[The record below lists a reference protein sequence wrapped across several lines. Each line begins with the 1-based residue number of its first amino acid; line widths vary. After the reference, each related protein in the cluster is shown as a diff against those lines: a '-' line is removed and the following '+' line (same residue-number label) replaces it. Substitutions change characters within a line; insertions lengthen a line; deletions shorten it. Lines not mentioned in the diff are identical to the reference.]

1 MTSSGLYVTRL
12 LTPKTGS
19 TEAECEDAA
28 HVVPSVPFDE
38 LVTSPLAVGMS
49 DGATESV
56 LAKDWAHMLARSAA
70 QNAWE
75 NEQVFRDGPSFESF
89 TQTTVS
95 CWEPWLETYTAARA
109 AQGNPLK
116 WYEQTKL
123 TAGASATLLMLR
135 MDPISGGNWR
145 WLCAALGDSC
155 LFHIRDGK
163 VLRSFPVENADEF
176 GVTPN
181 LFNSL
186 NRDSSLLAARTLF
199 AEGSCEAG
207 DRLLLMTDALAHWF
221 LSATDH
227 ARVLGE
233 LSDFAGPHDGPRFSD
248 WLRGLRAEGALH
260 NDDVAV
266 VRIDVEGQ

>member
-1 MTSSGLYVTRL
+1 MTSSGLYLTRL
-12 LTPKTGS
+12 LAPKNGS

-28 HVVPSVPFDE
+28 HIVPTPLFDE
-38 LVTSPLAVGMS
+38 LVEAPLTVGMS

-56 LAKDWAHMLARSAA
+56 LARDWAHLLAGSAA
-70 QNAWE
+70 QHAWE
-75 NEQVFRDGPSFESF
+75 DERVFLGGPSFESF
-89 TQTTVS
+89 AQAAVS
-95 CWEPWLETYTAARA
+95 LWGPWLDKYTAARA

-116 WYEQTKL
+116 WYEQAKL

-135 MDPISGGNWR
+135 MDPVPEGAWR
-145 WLCAALGDSC
+145 WRCAALGDSC
-155 LFHIRDGK
+155 LFHMRDGK
-163 VLRSFPVENADEF
+163 VLRSFPVEEAEEF
-176 GVTPN
+176 GVTPS

-186 NRDSSLLAARTLF
+186 NRDSALIAARTLF
-199 AEGSCEAG
+199 TEGVCEAG

-221 LSATDH
+221 LSAADH

-233 LSDFAGPHDGPRFSD
+233 LSEFSGPHDGPRFSD
-248 WLRGLRAEGALH
+248 WLQELRAEGALH

>member
-12 LTPKTGS
+12 LAPKNGS

-28 HVVPSVPFDE
+28 HVVPAPRFDE
-38 LVTSPLAVGMS
+38 LVDAPLAVGMS

-56 LAKDWAHMLARSAA
+56 LARDWAHLLARSAA
-70 QNAWE
+70 QHALE
-75 NEQVFRDGPSFESF
+75 DEHVFRSGPSFESF
-89 TQTTVS
+89 ARTTVS
-95 CWEPWLETYTAARA
+95 LWEPWLENYIATRA

-135 MDPISGGNWR
+135 MDPVPGGDWR
-145 WLCAALGDSC
+145 WRCAALGDSC
-155 LFHIRDGK
+155 LFHVRDGK
-163 VLRSFPVENADEF
+163 VLRSFPMEKTDEF
-176 GVTPN
+176 GVTPR

-186 NRDSSLLAARTLF
+186 NRDTALLSARTLF
-199 AEGSCEAG
+199 TEGVCEAG

-233 LSDFAGPHDGPRFSD
+233 LSDFSGPHDGPRFSD
-248 WLRGLRAEGALH
+248 WLQELRAEGALH

>member
-1 MTSSGLYVTRL
+1 MTSSGLYLTRL
-12 LTPKTGS
+12 LAPKNGS
-19 TEAECEDAA
+19 AEAECEDAA
-28 HVVPSVPFDE
+28 HVVPAPRFDE
-38 LVTSPLAVGMS
+38 LVDAPLAVGMC

-56 LAKDWAHMLARSAA
+56 LARDWAHLLARSAA
-70 QNAWE
+70 QHAWE
-75 NEQVFRDGPSFESF
+75 DEQVFHSGPSFESF
-89 TQTTVS
+89 ARNTVS
-95 CWEPWLETYTAARA
+95 LWEPWLEKYIAARA

-135 MDPISGGNWR
+135 MDPVPGGSWR
-145 WLCAALGDSC
+145 WRCAALGDSC

-163 VLRSFPVENADEF
+163 ILKSFPVEETDEF
-176 GVTPN
+176 GVTPK

-186 NRDSSLLAARTLF
+186 NRDSALLSARTLF
-199 AEGSCEAG
+199 AEGICASG

-227 ARVLGE
+227 ARVLAE
-233 LSDFAGPHDGPRFSD
+233 LSEFSGPHDGPRFSD
-248 WLRGLRAEGALH
+248 WLQGLRVEGALH

>member
-28 HVVPSVPFDE
+28 HVVPSPAFDE

-75 NEQVFRDGPSFESF
+75 NEEIFGDGPSFESF

-95 CWEPWLETYTAARA
+95 CWEPWLETYTAART

-123 TAGASATLLMLR
+123 AAGASATLLMLR

-145 WLCAALGDSC
+145 WRCAALGDSC

-186 NRDSSLLAARTLF
+186 NRDSSLIAARTLF
-199 AEGSCEAG
+199 TEGSCEAG

-221 LSATDH
+221 LSAADH